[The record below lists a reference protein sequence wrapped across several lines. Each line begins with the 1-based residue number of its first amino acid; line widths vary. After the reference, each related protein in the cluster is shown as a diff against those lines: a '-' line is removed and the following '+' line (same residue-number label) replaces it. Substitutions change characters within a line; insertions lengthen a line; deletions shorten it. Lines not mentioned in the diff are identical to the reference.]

1 MGSAARIRHEGT
13 DLLELEHDDDWDGGT
28 LGASIASVAAMIG
41 VHLIGA
47 VIVVIGIAG
56 AGSLIANTFGPSVA
70 ALGRSLGLG

>member
-1 MGSAARIRHEGT
+1 
-13 DLLELEHDDDWDGGT
+13 
-28 LGASIASVAAMIG
+28 MIG

-56 AGSLIANTFGPSVA
+56 AGSLIANTYGPSVA